1 MKRYDKEKGFS
12 LIELLVAVG
21 ILTVGMS
28 AVGVMLLSSFQADRQ
43 NRTVRRAE
51 TLLRY
56 FAEQFAAGTS
66 KVTTG
71 PSSFTAPPATGNAV
85 IRGDTIVYDADTN
98 PGNYYCSWT
107 STAYSTSSLNQL
119 DVVIGWGRSKSSSA
133 PCDRDHVDQCPF
145 VMRMTNFY

>member
-1 MKRYDKEKGFS
+1 MKRNDKEKGFS
-12 LIELLVAVG
+12 LVELLVALG
-21 ILTVGMS
+21 ILTVGMA

-56 FAEQFAAGTS
+56 FAEQFAAGVS
-66 KVTTG
+66 KVTT
-71 PSSFTAPPATGNAV
+71 PSTYTPPPETGTAV
-85 IRGDTIVYDADTN
+85 IRADTIVYDADTN

-107 STAYSTSSLNQL
+107 STAYSTSSLKRL

-133 PCDRDHVDQCPF
+133 PCNRDHVDQCPF